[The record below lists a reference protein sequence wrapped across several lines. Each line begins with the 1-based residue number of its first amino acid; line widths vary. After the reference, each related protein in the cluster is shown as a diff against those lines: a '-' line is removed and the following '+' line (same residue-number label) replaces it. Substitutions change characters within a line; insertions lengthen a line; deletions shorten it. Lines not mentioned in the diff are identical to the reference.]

1 MLFDLINDH
10 HYIDLVDENDK
21 VFRRFKS
28 ETQYKEWA
36 SRFSPEDLK
45 GLVRK
50 DFFEHWYEST
60 FEISKLLFFLIFV
73 CYILYILVQGLFF

>member
-10 HYIDLVDENDK
+10 HYIDLIDENDK
-21 VFRRFKS
+21 VFRRFTS
-28 ETQYKEWA
+28 ETQYKEWS

-50 DFFEHWYEST
+50 DSFEHWYEST
-60 FEISKLLFFLIFV
+60 MELSKLVALVAFV
-73 CYILYILVQGLFF
+73 GYIIYTMVTGL